1 MASDVAACRKMCQ
14 CTNAVV
20 FWPSPDGSMCKY
32 YYEVGQVKM
41 KTYVATG
48 GTVGIAAECL
58 AERKPMLIHDVR
70 IHVKFHEGMDGL
82 QNLAEGKRERERE
95 LSSLCVE
102 RAGVWSMHLGMRR
115 LHPSAHGKSPTRP
128 REEPC
133 QIMSRVNSASK

>member
-82 QNLAEGKRERERE
+82 QNLAEGKRERE
-95 LSSLCVE
+95 SSVISVC
-102 RAGVWSMHLGMRR
+102 R
-115 LHPSAHGKSPTRP
+115 T
-128 REEPC
+128 
-133 QIMSRVNSASK
+133 SRSVVNAFRDEAIAP